1 MKKRGGGGGRQ
12 EAQNNLRSENKN
24 SNNLHVSNEVMSPP
38 PPLEEIQ
45 PLVPR
50 HSSITMWTYH
60 QFKTGPLRFPS
71 FQIRKHEDVPMEKVQ
86 IFGLYE
92 SILMNFV
99 EAVAETDIPPFL
111 NAAFQVILCT
121 YLFLFTAIA
130 YIQFL
135 AGVFHWRYPTPKGL
149 VSFLD
154 VDKKHFHQ
162 VLWKMLV
169 FQDFDHQ

>member
-1 MKKRGGGGGRQ
+1 MKKRGGEEGRP
-12 EAQNNLRSENKN
+12 EAHNNSRSENKN
-24 SNNLHVSNEVMSPP
+24 SNNLLVSNEVMSPQ
-38 PPLEEIQ
+38 PPLEEIR

-71 FQIRKHEDVPMEKVQ
+71 FQIRNHEDGQMENVQ

-111 NAAFQVILCT
+111 NAAFQVLYK
-121 YLFLFTAIA
+121 YLGQFAIA
-130 YIQFL
+130 YLHSIFCRTFSL
-135 AGVFHWRYPTPKGL
+135 E
-149 VSFLD
+149 VSYL
-154 VDKKHFHQ
+154 
-162 VLWKMLV
+162 
-169 FQDFDHQ
+169 

>member
-1 MKKRGGGGGRQ
+1 MKKRGGGEGRP
-12 EAQNNLRSENKN
+12 EAHNNSRSENKN
-24 SNNLHVSNEVMSPP
+24 SNNLLVSNEVMSPQ
-38 PPLEEIQ
+38 PPLEEIR

-50 HSSITMWTYH
+50 NSSITMWTYH
-60 QFKTGPLRFPS
+60 QFKTGSLRFPS
-71 FQIRKHEDVPMEKVQ
+71 FQIRNHEDGQMENVQ

-111 NAAFQVILCT
+111 NVAFQVL
-121 YLFLFTAIA
+121 YKDLVRFAAIA

-149 VSFLD
+149 VSFLGI
-154 VDKKHFHQ
+154 DKKHFHK
-162 VLWKMLV
+162 VLWKMFV